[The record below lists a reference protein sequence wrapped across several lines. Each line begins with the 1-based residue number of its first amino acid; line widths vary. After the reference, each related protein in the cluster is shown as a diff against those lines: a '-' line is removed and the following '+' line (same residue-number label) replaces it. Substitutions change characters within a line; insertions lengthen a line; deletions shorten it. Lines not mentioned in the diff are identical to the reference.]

1 MQIKGQAEAS
11 ISSSRW
17 DGFVEG
23 CKAAVPIAIGYIP
36 IGITFGLLAKAAGI
50 PNYVTVM
57 MSLII
62 FAGASQFVGINLIAL
77 GTGYIE
83 IILTTFI
90 LNLRHLLMSAS
101 LSQKVTA
108 GTPKSI
114 LALLSF
120 GVTDETF
127 SVASFRSETTLKPE
141 FLAGLNLL
149 AYSAWNLGT
158 WLGFFL
164 AAGLPDTIKSSMGI
178 ALYVMFIGL
187 LVPSCRKSR
196 ATLVIALLAMAMH
209 YSLQYIPATA
219 DLSTGLKIVITTVIT
234 ALIGAV
240 VFPEGEND
248 Q

>member
-1 MQIKGQAEAS
+1 MPSKNQIKPN
-11 ISSSRW
+11 ISPIHRV
-17 DGFVEG
+17 GFIEG

-36 IGITFGLLAKAAGI
+36 IGITFGLLAQAAGI
-50 PNYVTVM
+50 PNYITVM
-57 MSLII
+57 MSLVI

-101 LSQKVTA
+101 LSQKLA
-108 GTPKSI
+108 SGTPKGI
-114 LALLSF
+114 LALLAF

-127 SVASFRSETTLKPE
+127 SVASFRSEAALSPE

-164 AAGLPDTIKSSMGI
+164 AAGLPEAIKNSMGI

-196 ATLVIALLAMAMH
+196 ATLTIALLAMAVH
-209 YSLQYIPATA
+209 YLLQYVPATA
-219 DLSTGLKIVITTVIT
+219 GLSTGLKIVITTLAA
-234 ALIGAV
+234 ALVGAV
-240 VFPEGEND
+240 IFSEEDNG
-248 Q
+248 

>member
-1 MQIKGQAEAS
+1 M
-11 ISSSRW
+11 
-17 DGFVEG
+17 EG

-90 LNLRHLLMSAS
+90 LNLRHLLMSAA
-101 LSQKVTA
+101 LSQKVAT
-108 GTPKSI
+108 GTPKGI
-114 LALLSF
+114 LAVLSF

-127 SVASFRSETTLKPE
+127 SVASFRGEDTLKPE

-149 AYSAWNLGT
+149 AYSTWNLGT

-164 AAGLPDTIKSSMGI
+164 AAGLPDAVKSSMGI

-187 LVPSCRKSR
+187 LVPSCRKSK
-196 ATLVIALLAMAMH
+196 ATLAIALLAMAIH
-209 YSLQYIPATA
+209 YILQYVPALA
-219 DLSTGLKIVITTVIT
+219 GFSTGSKIVITTLIA
-234 ALIGAV
+234 ALAGAV
-240 VFPEGEND
+240 IFPEEDNG
-248 Q
+248 